1 MKEILKKIF
10 KQPLWTFTFFM
21 VVVLVFSLF
30 ANMAHTSF
38 YQVKVEKI
46 TFETENNNGEMEG
59 LLYTPKGCN
68 AENPCPVVVL
78 THGYL
83 NSKEM
88 QDAPAIE
95 MSKRG
100 YIVLAFDMYDH
111 GGSTWETPGAF
122 SFFMSSMWDAVK
134 YVYDQPYTLKDANG
148 NGMIAASGHSMG
160 AYSTELA
167 VMQDTMAM
175 ATQGHR
181 KIAVSLTVGADY
193 RYSSASIINLYGS
206 RSSGMIVGHY
216 DEFFGNPSDSS
227 TGKTVTYKDYVETD
241 QGKQFLGNGTNL
253 VEGEEYKASKIYEY
267 QGGQRVIYTPNE
279 THPWNHFSTE
289 TTSNMIDFYDAA
301 FAYQLEAAGL
311 EDTYGKNKSGQT
323 WWLKEAFECIA
334 LIALMA
340 AVVPA
345 LSLLLKVP
353 FFAKVKTE
361 DEEETVVEEIK
372 EEPVVEET
380 ADKDEFKTQ
389 EVPVVKEAR
398 KGKKVG
404 LVLVALITSLIPAWF
419 FPTFIYKTE
428 GLNDF
433 VNLADFIIKVCAF
446 LVVGA
451 WVVYMAVKMIKGD
464 ENDEKA
470 YKVAWNVTKGAIMT
484 SLAALLV
491 RFMATD
497 ATKSLG
503 TNYYYNAPTASSIG
517 YWAIISAS
525 ISLLVLVIVHY
536 TARKKDGATMKDYG
550 LKASWLQVA
559 LALLIA
565 VILFVGLYL
574 VVFLIGWI
582 FNTDFR
588 LWVYAV
594 KSFEWHHFVTFL
606 KYTPIYFIF
615 YFINSIVVAANT
627 KNVKGWKG
635 YVYALALNAGG
646 LLLLLAVQY
655 GRLFLTGTA
664 AVPNLALEG
673 ILLIGLVPSLAI
685 AAIFAKKFAEKTNNV
700 WTSAFFNTFLF
711 TMIAIANTAIYLLAK

>member
-1 MKEILKKIF
+1 MKKILK
-10 KQPLWTFTFFM
+10 QPVWLLSICM
-21 VVVLVFSLF
+21 IVVIVFSLF

-46 TFETENNNGEMEG
+46 NFKTETNNGEMEA
-59 LLYTPKGCN
+59 LLYTPKGCS

-88 QDAPAIE
+88 QDAPAVE

-134 YVYDQPYTLKDANG
+134 YVYDQPYTLKDAAG

-175 ATQGHR
+175 GTQGHR

-227 TGKTVTYKDYVETD
+227 TGKTVTYKNYIETD
-241 QGKQFLGNGTNL
+241 QGKQFLGSGTNL
-253 VEGEEYKASKIYEY
+253 GEDKEYKAGKIYEY

-289 TTSNMIDFYDAA
+289 TTSYMIDFYDQA
-301 FAYQLEAAGL
+301 FAYQLEASGL
-311 EDTYGKNKSGQT
+311 TAEFAAKDKSGQT
-323 WWLKEAFECIA
+323 WWLKEAFECVA
-334 LIALMA
+334 LIALMT

-353 FFAKVKTE
+353 FFAKVRTE
-361 DEEETVVEEIK
+361 DEEETSVEEEK
-372 EEPVVEET
+372 EEAVVEET
-380 ADKDEFKTQ
+380 AE
-389 EVPVVKEAR
+389 KEACVAKETG

-419 FPTFIYKTE
+419 FPEFIYRQAE
-428 GLNDF
+428 GLANF
-433 VNLADFIIKVCAF
+433 VNLADFIIRICAF

-497 ATKSLG
+497 AAGALG
-503 TNYYYNAPTASSIG
+503 TNYYYNAPTANTIG
-517 YWAIISAS
+517 YWAIIAAS

-536 TARKKDGATMKDYG
+536 TARKKDGATMKSYG
-550 LKASWLQVA
+550 LKANWLQVL

-606 KYTPIYFIF
+606 KYAPIYFIF

-627 KNVKGWKG
+627 KDVKGWKG
-635 YVYALALNAGG
+635 YVYALALNVGG
-646 LLLLLAVQY
+646 LLLFLAVQY

>member
-10 KQPLWTFTFFM
+10 KQPLWTLGFLM

-30 ANMAHTSF
+30 ANMAHTSM
-38 YQVKVEKI
+38 YQVKVENV
-46 TFETENNNGEMEG
+46 TFKTETNNGEMEG
-59 LLYTPKGCN
+59 LLYTPRGCD
-68 AENPCPVVVL
+68 AENPCPVIVL

-148 NGMIAASGHSMG
+148 NGMIAVSGHSMG

-175 ATQGHR
+175 AKQGHR

-206 RSSGMIVGHY
+206 RSSGMIIGHY

-241 QGKQFLGNGTNL
+241 QGKEFLGNGTNL
-253 VEGEEYKASKIYEY
+253 GEDEEYVAGKIYDY
-267 QGGQRVIYTPNE
+267 AGGQRVIYTPNE

-289 TTSNMIDFYDAA
+289 TTGNMIEFYDAA
-301 FAYQLEAAGL
+301 FAYQLNAAGL
-311 EDTYGKNKSGQT
+311 EDTYGKNVKGQT
-323 WWLKEAFECIA
+323 WWLKEAFEFVA

-340 AVVPA
+340 AVIPA
-345 LSLLLKVP
+345 LSLLLKLP
-353 FFAKVKTE
+353 FFSKVRTK
-361 DEEETVVEEIK
+361 EENDTVVEEK
-372 EEPVVEET
+372 TTTEEASEDVL
-380 ADKDEFKTQ
+380 KTQ
-389 EVPVVKEAR
+389 EVPVVKETG

-419 FPTFIYKTE
+419 FPTFIYKKAD
-428 GLNDF
+428 GLGDF
-433 VNLADFIIKVCAF
+433 VNLADFIIKICAF
-446 LVVGA
+446 VVIGT
-451 WVVYMAVKMIKGD
+451 WVVYMAVRMMKGD
-464 ENDEKA
+464 ENEEKA

-497 ATKSLG
+497 ATGSLG

-517 YWAIISAS
+517 YWALISAS
-525 ISLLVLVIVHY
+525 ISLLVVVIVHY
-536 TARKKDGATMKDYG
+536 TVRKRDGANMQSYG

-606 KYTPIYFIF
+606 KYVPIYFIF
-615 YFINSIVVAANT
+615 YFVNSIVVAANT
-627 KNVKGWKG
+627 KDVKGWKG
-635 YVYALALNAGG
+635 YAYALALNVGG

-655 GRLFLTGTA
+655 GRLFLTGVA

-685 AAIFAKKFAEKTNNV
+685 AAIFAKKFAEKTNNI